1 MNVKKNTHTPEG
13 NNSEMQVSYMY
24 HVTDK
29 LFIT

>member
-1 MNVKKNTHTPEG
+1 MNVKTNTPEG
-13 NNSEMQVSYMY
+13 NNNEMQVSYMY